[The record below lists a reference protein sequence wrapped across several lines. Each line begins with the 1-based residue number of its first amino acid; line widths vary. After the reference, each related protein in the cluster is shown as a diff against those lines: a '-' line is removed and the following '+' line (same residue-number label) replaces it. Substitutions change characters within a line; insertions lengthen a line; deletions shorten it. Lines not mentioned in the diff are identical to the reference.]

1 MEKFG
6 AILKELREEKNLSQ
20 LQLSRLVD
28 ISQSSIARYEL
39 NQAEPRLSDIRKL
52 AIFFGVTADYLV
64 GMEEQTDKFGRIKLS
79 KFSENLRQAL
89 QGSHMAQSELAL
101 KLQTTQQT
109 VSRWLKGIN
118 EPDLDTLLK
127 ICLYL
132 NETPNSLLGYDEI
145 PKEIFEEYK
154 NK

>member
-52 AIFFGVTADYLV
+52 AIFFGVTADNHV
-64 GMEEQTDKFGRIKLS
+64 GMEE
-79 KFSENLRQAL
+79 
-89 QGSHMAQSELAL
+89 
-101 KLQTTQQT
+101 
-109 VSRWLKGIN
+109 
-118 EPDLDTLLK
+118 
-127 ICLYL
+127 
-132 NETPNSLLGYDEI
+132 
-145 PKEIFEEYK
+145 
-154 NK
+154 

>member
-52 AIFFGVTADYLV
+52 AIFFGGTADYLV
-64 GMEEQTDKFGRIKLS
+64 GMEE
-79 KFSENLRQAL
+79 
-89 QGSHMAQSELAL
+89 
-101 KLQTTQQT
+101 
-109 VSRWLKGIN
+109 
-118 EPDLDTLLK
+118 
-127 ICLYL
+127 
-132 NETPNSLLGYDEI
+132 
-145 PKEIFEEYK
+145 
-154 NK
+154 

>member
-64 GMEEQTDKFGRIKLS
+64 GMEE
-79 KFSENLRQAL
+79 
-89 QGSHMAQSELAL
+89 
-101 KLQTTQQT
+101 
-109 VSRWLKGIN
+109 
-118 EPDLDTLLK
+118 
-127 ICLYL
+127 
-132 NETPNSLLGYDEI
+132 
-145 PKEIFEEYK
+145 
-154 NK
+154 

>member
-6 AILKELREEKNLSQ
+6 AFLKELREEKNLSQ

-64 GMEEQTDKFGRIKLS
+64 GMEE
-79 KFSENLRQAL
+79 
-89 QGSHMAQSELAL
+89 
-101 KLQTTQQT
+101 
-109 VSRWLKGIN
+109 
-118 EPDLDTLLK
+118 
-127 ICLYL
+127 
-132 NETPNSLLGYDEI
+132 
-145 PKEIFEEYK
+145 
-154 NK
+154 

>member
-28 ISQSSIARYEL
+28 ISQSSIARYDL

-64 GMEEQTDKFGRIKLS
+64 GMEE
-79 KFSENLRQAL
+79 
-89 QGSHMAQSELAL
+89 
-101 KLQTTQQT
+101 
-109 VSRWLKGIN
+109 
-118 EPDLDTLLK
+118 
-127 ICLYL
+127 
-132 NETPNSLLGYDEI
+132 
-145 PKEIFEEYK
+145 
-154 NK
+154 

>member
-52 AIFFGVTADYLV
+52 AIFFGVMADYLV
-64 GMEEQTDKFGRIKLS
+64 GMEE
-79 KFSENLRQAL
+79 
-89 QGSHMAQSELAL
+89 
-101 KLQTTQQT
+101 
-109 VSRWLKGIN
+109 
-118 EPDLDTLLK
+118 
-127 ICLYL
+127 
-132 NETPNSLLGYDEI
+132 
-145 PKEIFEEYK
+145 
-154 NK
+154 

>member
-64 GMEEQTDKFGRIKLS
+64 GM
-79 KFSENLRQAL
+79 
-89 QGSHMAQSELAL
+89 
-101 KLQTTQQT
+101 
-109 VSRWLKGIN
+109 
-118 EPDLDTLLK
+118 
-127 ICLYL
+127 
-132 NETPNSLLGYDEI
+132 DE
-145 PKEIFEEYK
+145 
-154 NK
+154 

>member
-39 NQAEPRLSDIRKL
+39 NQAEPRLSDIRKF

-64 GMEEQTDKFGRIKLS
+64 GMEE
-79 KFSENLRQAL
+79 
-89 QGSHMAQSELAL
+89 
-101 KLQTTQQT
+101 
-109 VSRWLKGIN
+109 
-118 EPDLDTLLK
+118 
-127 ICLYL
+127 
-132 NETPNSLLGYDEI
+132 
-145 PKEIFEEYK
+145 
-154 NK
+154 

>member
-39 NQAEPRLSDIRKL
+39 NQVEPRLSDIRKL

-64 GMEEQTDKFGRIKLS
+64 GMEE
-79 KFSENLRQAL
+79 
-89 QGSHMAQSELAL
+89 
-101 KLQTTQQT
+101 
-109 VSRWLKGIN
+109 
-118 EPDLDTLLK
+118 
-127 ICLYL
+127 
-132 NETPNSLLGYDEI
+132 
-145 PKEIFEEYK
+145 
-154 NK
+154 

>member
-1 MEKFG
+1 MENFG

-64 GMEEQTDKFGRIKLS
+64 GMEE
-79 KFSENLRQAL
+79 
-89 QGSHMAQSELAL
+89 
-101 KLQTTQQT
+101 
-109 VSRWLKGIN
+109 
-118 EPDLDTLLK
+118 
-127 ICLYL
+127 
-132 NETPNSLLGYDEI
+132 
-145 PKEIFEEYK
+145 
-154 NK
+154 

>member
-20 LQLSRLVD
+20 LQLPRLVD

-64 GMEEQTDKFGRIKLS
+64 GMEE
-79 KFSENLRQAL
+79 
-89 QGSHMAQSELAL
+89 
-101 KLQTTQQT
+101 
-109 VSRWLKGIN
+109 
-118 EPDLDTLLK
+118 
-127 ICLYL
+127 
-132 NETPNSLLGYDEI
+132 
-145 PKEIFEEYK
+145 
-154 NK
+154 

>member
-64 GMEEQTDKFGRIKLS
+64 GTEE
-79 KFSENLRQAL
+79 
-89 QGSHMAQSELAL
+89 
-101 KLQTTQQT
+101 
-109 VSRWLKGIN
+109 
-118 EPDLDTLLK
+118 
-127 ICLYL
+127 
-132 NETPNSLLGYDEI
+132 
-145 PKEIFEEYK
+145 
-154 NK
+154 

>member
-6 AILKELREEKNLSQ
+6 AILKELREGKNLSQ

-64 GMEEQTDKFGRIKLS
+64 GMEE
-79 KFSENLRQAL
+79 
-89 QGSHMAQSELAL
+89 
-101 KLQTTQQT
+101 
-109 VSRWLKGIN
+109 
-118 EPDLDTLLK
+118 
-127 ICLYL
+127 
-132 NETPNSLLGYDEI
+132 
-145 PKEIFEEYK
+145 
-154 NK
+154 

>member
-1 MEKFG
+1 M
-6 AILKELREEKNLSQ
+6 
-20 LQLSRLVD
+20 
-28 ISQSSIARYEL
+28 
-39 NQAEPRLSDIRKL
+39 
-52 AIFFGVTADYLV
+52 
-64 GMEEQTDKFGRIKLS
+64 KLS

>member
-64 GMEEQTDKFGRIKLS
+64 GKEE
-79 KFSENLRQAL
+79 
-89 QGSHMAQSELAL
+89 
-101 KLQTTQQT
+101 
-109 VSRWLKGIN
+109 
-118 EPDLDTLLK
+118 
-127 ICLYL
+127 
-132 NETPNSLLGYDEI
+132 
-145 PKEIFEEYK
+145 
-154 NK
+154 